1 MVTSL
6 AGPGSRP
13 DPRAGGQQARAC
25 RRGERISP
33 LGARLRRGR
42 DARRARGVLPA
53 GRHRSALSRDP
64 ARAPA
69 TPRRR
74 VLRRAAQPLH
84 RERAVACDAR
94 AAVAGAPP
102 SRRAFPARSCRRRY
116 PRVRRPAEAL
126 ARRAARGVGG
136 DGPLAMCGVFGLC
149 ATQGVDVANLPYFG
163 LFSLQH
169 RGQESAGI
177 AVSDGSS
184 IRVQRDMGLVA
195 QVFSP
200 AQIKDLGEGSIL
212 ALGHTRY
219 STTGAS
225 RAENAHP
232 LPFQHPTLG
241 PGAIAHNGNLLNADA
256 LRAQLQEQG
265 VTFESALDTEVMAR
279 LIENTHGRSWEEVIR
294 RSFARVVGAYS
305 CGIITPNQLIALRD
319 PFGFRPLCI
328 GYIPLPGQPAHVIA
342 SETCALDTVRATFVR
357 EVQPGEMVVM
367 DEHGVHSVSFQASNK
382 HAMCV
387 FEFIYFARPDSIL
400 KNCELEDARIRMGH
414 ELAQEAPVKADM
426 VVAFPDSGTPA
437 AIGYAE
443 AAGIPFRE
451 ALMKSRYI
459 NRTFIQPDQS
469 LRDAGVMLKLN
480 PLPRSI
486 RGKRLIAV
494 DDSIVRGT
502 TSRRI
507 IERLRAAGASEIHMR
522 ISSPPMRYP
531 CFMGVDIGSTKEL
544 IASGRSVDE
553 GRTHLGAHSLAY
565 LSVPGPLAALGRGT
579 SQEFCRACFDGSYP
593 VPVPQQLEMDKM
605 QFENPAP
612 QLAKL

>member
-1 MVTSL
+1 
-6 AGPGSRP
+6 
-13 DPRAGGQQARAC
+13 
-25 RRGERISP
+25 
-33 LGARLRRGR
+33 
-42 DARRARGVLPA
+42 
-53 GRHRSALSRDP
+53 
-64 ARAPA
+64 
-69 TPRRR
+69 
-74 VLRRAAQPLH
+74 
-84 RERAVACDAR
+84 
-94 AAVAGAPP
+94 
-102 SRRAFPARSCRRRY
+102 
-116 PRVRRPAEAL
+116 
-126 ARRAARGVGG
+126 
-136 DGPLAMCGVFGLC
+136 MCGVFGIC
-149 ATQGVDVANLPYFG
+149 AKHGVDVANLTYFG
-163 LFSLQH
+163 LFALQH

-177 AVSDGSS
+177 AVSDGAFV
-184 IRVQRDMGLVA
+184 RVHRGMGLVA

-200 AQIKDLGEGSIL
+200 ATIEELGEGSTI

-219 STTGAS
+219 STTGSS

-241 PGAIAHNGNLLNADA
+241 PGAIAHNGNLLNADS
-256 LRAQLQEQG
+256 LRRQLADQG
-265 VTFESALDTEVMAR
+265 VEFESALDTEVMAR
-279 LIENTHGRSWEEVIR
+279 LIESTHGRTWEEVIR
-294 RSFARVVGAYS
+294 RTFARVVGAYS
-305 CGIITPNQLIALRD
+305 CGVITPHQLIALRD
-319 PFGFRPLCI
+319 PYGFRPLCI
-328 GYIPLPGQPAHVIA
+328 GYIPLGGQPAHVVA
-342 SETCALDTVRATFVR
+342 SETCALDTVHATFVR
-357 EVQPGEMVVM
+357 EVQPGEMVIM
-367 DEHGVHSVSFQASNK
+367 DEHGVRSLGFQTSSK

-414 ELAQEAPVKADM
+414 ELAGEAPVDADM

-443 AAGIPFRE
+443 ASGIPFRE
-451 ALMKSRYI
+451 AMMKSRYI

-469 LRDAGVMLKLN
+469 LREAGVMLKLN

-486 RGKRLIAV
+486 KGKRVIAV

-553 GRTHLGAHSLAY
+553 VRAQIGADSLHY
-565 LSVPGPLAALGRGT
+565 LSIPGLIRAIGRGT
-579 SQEFCRACFDGSYP
+579 AQEFCRACFDGSYP

-605 QFENPAP
+605 QFEPVLTAGRT
-612 QLAKL
+612 